1 MRSRTFPP
9 RRTTIPTAAATRTNW
24 KGRWTRGYRPPDPDR
39 PELYSESEWV
49 LRTSGTATAAM
60 DRIDFS
66 KMWGMDSV
74 LNPGESREW
83 HLAIIVAQG
92 KEPRGLN
99 AEGDFLV

>member
-1 MRSRTFPP
+1 
-9 RRTTIPTAAATRTNW
+9 
-24 KGRWTRGYRPPDPDR
+24 
-39 PELYSESEWV
+39 
-49 LRTSGTATAAM
+49 M

-83 HLAIIVAQG
+83 HHAIIVAQG